1 MSDDEIRERKSKELE
16 EKATAEAKRLKSLL
30 FNYNIPE
37 RKIGFLED
45 VIKNVSWMKVKLDVT
60 MEKIKTSDVCIPYDN
75 GGGQT
80 GMRENPL
87 FKGYESLFKS
97 YMSGMKQI
105 LDVLPKQIA
114 EVEKEEIEKPQTML
128 DFVRN
133 KHKKE

>member
-1 MSDDEIRERKSKELE
+1 MNNLDKR
-16 EKATAEAKRLKSLL
+16 ATMEAKRLKSLL
-30 FNYNIPE
+30 FDYNVPE

-60 MEKIKTSDVCIPYDN
+60 MEKIKNSDVCIPYDN

-80 GMRENPL
+80 GVRENPL

-97 YMSGMKQI
+97 YLSGMRQI
-105 LDVLPKQIA
+105 LDVLPKQVA
-114 EVEKEEIEKPQTML
+114 EAEKEEIEKPQTML

-133 KHKKE
+133 KRKKE